1 MPRTLADLL
10 PGTTG
15 ILRSLDTRPDLGT
28 RLMEL
33 GFIPGARI
41 VAVRNAPGGNPRVY
55 RVDGGEIALRL
66 ETARLLRLRP
76 SR

>member
-1 MPRTLADLL
+1 VPKTLADLT
-10 PGTTG
+10 PGTAG
-15 ILRSLDTRPDLGT
+15 VVGSLDARPDVGT

-33 GFIPGARI
+33 GFIPGAC
-41 VAVRNAPGGNPRVY
+41 VEAVRDAPGGNPRVY

-76 SR
+76 SP